1 MPLGI
6 ARAPIPFVVDFDGE
20 NGTEERSIW
29 AVDPAELIIDARQP
43 HTLCQR
49 VGAVN
54 VFVDDAAFR
63 RDVPLSWHVIDGGAH
78 VAEFHFRPFLL
89 YSSAFPSAQL
99 QYTPLCTTM
108 Q

>member
-1 MPLGI
+1 MPLGVV
-6 ARAPIPFVVDFDGE
+6 RAPIPFVVDFDGE

-63 RDVPLSWHVIDGGAH
+63 RDVPLSWHVIDGGLMLRSFIFVPFCCIL
-78 VAEFHFRPFLL
+78 VACAVWVSEQIR
-89 YSSAFPSAQL
+89 SA
-99 QYTPLCTTM
+99 M
-108 Q
+108 R